1 MIDMKTKITLVIA
14 GILLFA
20 CNKDAPIVVDGALSM
35 CPVNT
40 ICTYNY
46 YESADFGGNR
56 PKLGNY
62 RVFWYKSTNK
72 NLCDAT
78 SDLYFKT
85 SLSSNNFVIDAQQ
98 IAGRQ
103 MVGYNF
109 SCICCNNMP
118 LKPIGG
124 EIKGKKID
132 ANHWVINAT
141 VILANS
147 QNKPLD
153 TIKVNQYFALTGLP

>member
-1 MIDMKTKITLVIA
+1 MKHRIA
-14 GILLFA
+14 ILFASIILLR
-20 CNKDAPIVVDGALSM
+20 CHKDAPIVVDGTLTT
-35 CPVNT
+35 CPVNST
-40 ICTYNY
+40 CTYNY
-46 YESADFGGNR
+46 YDSADFGGNQ
-56 PKLGNY
+56 PKQGNY

-78 SDLYFKT
+78 SDLYFKM
-85 SLSSNNFVIDAQQ
+85 SLSSNNFVIDTRQ
-98 IAGRQ
+98 IAGGQ

-109 SCICCNNMP
+109 SCMCCDYVP

-124 EIKGKKID
+124 EIKGKKVD

-153 TIKVNQYFALTGLP
+153 TIKVNQYFTLTSLP